1 MTDTRRKNSPTK
13 PDEAMAEHAAD
24 AARLLKSLSH
34 EKRLLILCMLVE
46 GEMTVGEINA
56 RVPGSQSVISQHLA
70 VLRRD
75 DLVQTRRDAQTI
87 YYSLRGVRAARII
100 EVLHDLFCGQ
110 AANAAAG
117 PKNS

>member
-1 MTDTRRKNSPTK
+1 MTDTRRKNSPEK
-13 PDEAMAEHAAD
+13 PDEEMAEHAAD

-56 RVPGSQSVISQHLA
+56 RVEASQSVVSQHLA

-87 YYSLRGVRAARII
+87 YYSLRGTRATRII
-100 EVLHDLFCGQ
+100 EVLHDLFCDR
-110 AANAAAG
+110 
-117 PKNS
+117 